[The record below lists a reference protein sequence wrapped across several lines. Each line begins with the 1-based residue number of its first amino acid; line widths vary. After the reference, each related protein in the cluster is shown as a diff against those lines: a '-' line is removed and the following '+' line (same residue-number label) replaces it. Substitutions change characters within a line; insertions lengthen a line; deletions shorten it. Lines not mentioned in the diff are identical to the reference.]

1 VLSHRYANSGGLK
14 VPANANGTSAILDRG
29 SQALA
34 AVHDFVRL
42 ALSDATHY
50 VFVALA
56 VVAVLMIGAVL
67 LMPRRTSE
75 LTFTGQEPR

>member
-1 VLSHRYANSGGLK
+1 MHE
-14 VPANANGTSAILDRG
+14 
-29 SQALA
+29 
-34 AVHDFVRL
+34 FVRL

-50 VFVALA
+50 VLVALA

-75 LTFTGQEPR
+75 LTFDVRAPR